1 MCLSCKDKV
10 ARFWTSKGIRSHVD
24 ASDNLCRL
32 AHQIPMY
39 PFGLV
44 VKLPLKETLDNE
56 ISPLNSSEI
65 HVILLC
71 MLGHP
76 E

>member
-1 MCLSCKDKV
+1 MCLYCNDKV
-10 ARFWTSKGIRSHVD
+10 ARFWTLKGIRIHVD

-32 AHQIPMY
+32 AHQIPMH

-44 VKLPLKETLDNE
+44 VKLTLKETLDNE
-56 ISPLNSSEI
+56 ITPQI
-65 HVILLC
+65 VPRYVVLLC
-71 MLGHP
+71 FLGHP

>member
-1 MCLSCKDKV
+1 MCLYCNDKV
-10 ARFWTSKGIRSHVD
+10 ARFWTLKGLRIHID

-32 AHQIPMY
+32 AHQIPMH

-44 VKLPLKETLDNE
+44 VKLTLKETLDNE